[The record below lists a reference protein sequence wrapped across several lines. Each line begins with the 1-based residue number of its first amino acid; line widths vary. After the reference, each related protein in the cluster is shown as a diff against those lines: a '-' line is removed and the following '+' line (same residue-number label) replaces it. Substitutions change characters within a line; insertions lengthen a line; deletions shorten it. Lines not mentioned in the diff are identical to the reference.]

1 MKQELSPE
9 HRVALI
15 QYRFERAYKTLE
27 EADYMRVGNYFNAA
41 INRLYYACFYAATGL
56 LIAKGIEAGT
66 HNGVKTM
73 LSYHFVRTGVLSLE
87 HGSTFSNLFGQTA
100 QWRLRRLCL
109 LRCRIGRLSQ
119 TTCRSFHQIG
129 RKSGSRINGSLPN
142 KNKHILSALPSSS
155 SCHYAISK
163 RR

>member
-1 MKQELSPE
+1 MKQKLSPE

-87 HGSTFSNLFGQTA
+87 HGSTFSNLFDKRHSGDYEDFA
-100 QWRLRRLCL
+100 YCDAALVDYLRPR
-109 LRCRIGRLSQ
+109 
-119 TTCRSFHQIG
+119 CRSFHQIG

-142 KNKHILSALPSSS
+142 KNKHILSALLSSS

>member
-15 QYRFERAYKTLE
+15 QYRFERVYKTLE

-66 HNGVKTM
+66 HNGVKIM

-87 HGSTFSNLFGQTA
+87 HGSTFSNLFDKRHSGDYEDFAYCDAALVDYLRPRAEAFIKSVESLA
-100 QWRLRRLCL
+100 QE
-109 LRCRIGRLSQ
+109 
-119 TTCRSFHQIG
+119 
-129 RKSGSRINGSLPN
+129 
-142 KNKHILSALPSSS
+142 
-155 SCHYAISK
+155 
-163 RR
+163 